1 MKNEQATRHLNNFL
15 SSYTLPESSQ
25 LLNQI
30 SDHVTKGIHYAAL
43 DKSHKEELLDFLEGL
58 DELLPAVYELHEKRS
73 KPESGER

>member
-1 MKNEQATRHLNNFL
+1 MKKEQAVRHLNNFL
-15 SSYTLPESSQ
+15 SSYTLPESSK

-30 SDHVTKGIHYAAL
+30 SDHAAL

-58 DELLPAVYELHEKRS
+58 DELLPAVYELHENRS